1 MLILSKYAYNIH
13 ATCHFSI
20 EKLKNKNK
28 NLNFIFKMK
37 MDFYGVVCKP
47 PPEVAEA
54 TYSVATHHPLSPE
67 VAFKSPIYSFRGGQK
82 ATPRP

>member
-1 MLILSKYAYNIH
+1 
-13 ATCHFSI
+13 
-20 EKLKNKNK
+20 
-28 NLNFIFKMK
+28 